1 VAATVEASRLT
12 EAHRLAQARL
22 GALTARQ
29 VLAAW
34 PLLDVDDLD
43 GSFGRWLLVVTRL
56 VQAQRRA
63 SSTLAAGYLTTF
75 RTLELG
81 VTSEPVT
88 PTFADPADEHALAA
102 SMVVTGPAAIR
113 SASARGVPLPKAV
126 DLARAGSSR
135 SAMRHALNGGRD
147 TIAGTVKTDS
157 KALGYARA
165 TSGRACHFCAMLAGR
180 GPVYKGAGSADFPAH
195 DGCSCTVE
203 PVYRKDAAWPAGARR
218 YQQVWRQATAGM
230 SGPEATNAFR
240 QALTA
245 QA

>member
-1 VAATVEASRLT
+1 MAATVEASRLT

-22 GALTARQ
+22 GVLTARQ

-34 PLLDVDDLD
+34 PLLDFDDLD

-63 SSTLAAGYLTTF
+63 SAALAAGYLTTF

-81 VTSEPVT
+81 ITSEPFT
-88 PTFADPADEHALAA
+88 PTLADPVDENSLST
-102 SMVVTGPAAIR
+102 SMLVTGPAALR
-113 SASARGVPLPKAV
+113 SASARGVPFAKAV

-147 TIAGTVKTDS
+147 TIAETIKADA

-165 TSGRACHFCAMLAGR
+165 TSGRACAFCLMLASR
-180 GPVYKGAGSADFPAH
+180 GPVYKSAVSGDFHAH
-195 DGCSCTVE
+195 DGCGCSVE
-203 PVYRKDAAWPAGARR
+203 PVYRKDADWPAGGRAA
-218 YQQVWRQATAGM
+218 QKMWKESTKGL
-230 SGPEATNAFR
+230 SGQEAVNAFR
-240 QALTA
+240 QAVGTR
-245 QA
+245 